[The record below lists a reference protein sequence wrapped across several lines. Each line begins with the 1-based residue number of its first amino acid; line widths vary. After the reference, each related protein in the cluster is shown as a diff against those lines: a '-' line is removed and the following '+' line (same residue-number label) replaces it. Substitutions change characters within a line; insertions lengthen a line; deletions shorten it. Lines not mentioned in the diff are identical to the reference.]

1 MQNHCIVKTYICIQN
16 KNTMKKRFY
25 KENEIW
31 YIDLPEFL
39 EQGLGSKANLMMV
52 DGSDDLLDILSKN
65 GTEVTIEFS
74 HLPFEGATYTLRAQK
89 LGSNQDLLSKIGH
102 AFVSYGMYYN
112 VREMNDMRI
121 WLCPVTEYV
130 FGGSYPREIFAK
142 VVENNGK

>member
-16 KNTMKKRFY
+16 KKTMEKRFY

-65 GTEVTIEFS
+65 ETEVNLEFS
-74 HLPFEGATYTLRAQK
+74 HLPFDAATHTLRAQQI
-89 LGSNQDLLSKIGH
+89 GSNQSLLSKIGH

-112 VREMNDMRI
+112 VRELNDTRI

-130 FGGSYPREIFAK
+130 FGGSYPREIFLK
-142 VVENNGK
+142 TV

>member
-16 KNTMKKRFY
+16 KNTMEKRFY

-74 HLPFEGATYTLRAQK
+74 HLPFDGATYTLRAQQ

-112 VREMNDMRI
+112 VRELNDMRI

-130 FGGSYPREIFAK
+130 FGGSYPRGIFVK
-142 VVENNGK
+142 VVEN

>member
-1 MQNHCIVKTYICIQN
+1 
-16 KNTMKKRFY
+16 
-25 KENEIW
+25 
-31 YIDLPEFL
+31 
-39 EQGLGSKANLMMV
+39 MV
-52 DGSDDLLDILSKN
+52 DGSDDFLDILSKN

-74 HLPFEGATYTLRAQK
+74 HLPFDGATHSLRAQQ

-130 FGGSYPREIFAK
+130 FGGSYPREIFVK

>member
-1 MQNHCIVKTYICIQN
+1 ME
-16 KNTMKKRFY
+16 KRFY

-39 EQGLGSKANLMMV
+39 GQGLGSKANLMMV

-74 HLPFEGATYTLRAQK
+74 HLPFEGATHGLRAQQI
-89 LGSNQDLLSKIGH
+89 GSNQSLLSKIGH

-112 VREMNDMRI
+112 VRELNDMRI
-121 WLCPVTEYV
+121 WLCPVAEYV
-130 FGGSYPREIFAK
+130 FGGCYPKEIFVK
-142 VVENNGK
+142 VVEIR

>member
-1 MQNHCIVKTYICIQN
+1 MQNHCIAKAYICIQN

-52 DGSDDLLDILSKN
+52 DGSDDLLDILSEN
-65 GTEVTIEFS
+65 SNEVTVEFS
-74 HLPFEGATYTLRAQK
+74 HLPFEGATYSLRAQQI
-89 LGSNQDLLSKIGH
+89 GSNQSLLSKIGH
-102 AFVSYGMYYN
+102 AFVTYGMYYN
-112 VREMNDMRI
+112 VRELNDMRI

-130 FGGSYPREIFAK
+130 FGGNYPREIFVR
-142 VVENNGK
+142 VV

>member
-1 MQNHCIVKTYICIQN
+1 ME
-16 KNTMKKRFY
+16 KRFY

-52 DGSDDLLDILSKN
+52 DGSDDLLDILSEN
-65 GTEVTIEFS
+65 SNEVTVEFN
-74 HLPFEGATYTLRAQK
+74 HLPFEGATHTLRAQQI
-89 LGSNQDLLSKIGH
+89 GSNQSLLSKIGH

-112 VREMNDMRI
+112 VRELNDMRI

-130 FGGSYPREIFAK
+130 FGGSYPREIFVK
-142 VVENNGK
+142 VVESNGK

>member
-1 MQNHCIVKTYICIQN
+1 ME
-16 KNTMKKRFY
+16 KRFY

-39 EQGLGSKANLMMV
+39 ELGLGSKANLMMV

-65 GTEVTIEFS
+65 SNEVTLEFS
-74 HLPFEGATYTLRAQK
+74 HERFSNATLTLKAQQI
-89 LGSNQDLLSKIGH
+89 GSNQSLLSKIGH

-112 VREMNDMRI
+112 VKELNNMRI

-130 FGGSYPREIFAK
+130 FGGAYPREIYVR
-142 VVENNGK
+142 VVG